1 MVPLTTRG
9 TTLPCLPLE
18 LMDYIIDYLSVWD
31 LLNITEISQFKNVAT
46 NTIRRRINVPDGVD
60 VIAYTNFLFRAPLP
74 IILHKLR
81 NPKAKNHERISI
93 TDITNVWP
101 FLRSQTFAELTGPW
115 NLEKIRALGYRVSD
129 RSTYG
134 MLCFSVSQGGCYTH
148 TYSESI
154 LTMKLDT
161 THGFINYHPIRMP
174 KIQIFDELRGKYLTL
189 NKNKSYLHLITID
202 PPQ

>member
-9 TTLPCLPLE
+9 TTLTCLPLE

-60 VIAYTNFLFRAPLP
+60 VIAYTSFLFRAPLP

-93 TDITNVWP
+93 TDIANVWP
-101 FLRSQTFAELTGPW
+101 F
-115 NLEKIRALGYRVSD
+115 
-129 RSTYG
+129 
-134 MLCFSVSQGGCYTH
+134 
-148 TYSESI
+148 
-154 LTMKLDT
+154 
-161 THGFINYHPIRMP
+161 
-174 KIQIFDELRGKYLTL
+174 
-189 NKNKSYLHLITID
+189 
-202 PPQ
+202 